1 MTVDINPSVLSCL
14 GPGMSHSLESVLSGH
29 RPRSQTVTTVGVDQQ
44 GRLVPPVLAAHSV
57 VMQKDPRRF
66 SEASIGPPPR
76 PPPPNL
82 KRQNIKSQRRP
93 VVLPIP
99 GTPWPPHM
107 VMAPQ
112 PQPQQSTGGSNLGKM
127 THMARSTPQL
137 DDNTE
142 GRERERSR
150 EKPHHLQ
157 NTRDNLISQV
167 TLQLFVFSKN
177 STSVCCQTD
186 NKGRFFVGHG
196 GGARRDHRR
205 G

>member
-1 MTVDINPSVLSCL
+1 MTVDIYPSVLSCL
-14 GPGMSHSLESVLSGH
+14 CPGMSQSLESVLSGH
-29 RPRSQTVTTVGVDQQ
+29 RPRSQTVTTVRVDQQ
-44 GRLVPPVLAAHSV
+44 GRLVPPALAAHSV

-76 PPPPNL
+76 PPPP
-82 KRQNIKSQRRP
+82 KRQNMKSQRRP

-99 GTPWPPHM
+99 GTPWPPHT
-107 VMAPQ
+107 VMA

-137 DDNTE
+137 DDNTD

-167 TLQLFVFSKN
+167 KLQLFVFKKKFYICLD
-177 STSVCCQTD
+177 SVKQITKAD
-186 NKGRFFVGHG
+186 SL
-196 GGARRDHRR
+196 
-205 G
+205 